1 MPFSSLLIVAA
12 VVTYGAATFSA
23 TRQLRHDRS
32 PLRFQVVAGVAVL
45 CHLALV
51 LNGLWQGQALVIS
64 LGTALSLFAV
74 QAALLLWLFNW
85 RQPITALG
93 LVVYPVAALC
103 LLAGLWLPAGNEAS
117 AVPDWPLQVH
127 ILLSL
132 VAYGVLTLGA
142 AQAGVL
148 AVQHRRLHDQ
158 RPRSSSLSLPPLQ
171 TMEHLLFRLILAGFF
186 LLSLAILSGGF
197 FIDHLFA
204 QHLAHKTILSITAWI
219 FFAVLLWGR
228 WRFGWRGRVAVRWT
242 LAGYG
247 VLILAYFGSKLVLE
261 LILGEHWT

>member
-1 MPFSSLLIVAA
+1 MSLISFLIVGAVFAYAA
-12 VVTYGAATFSA
+12 AAFCA
-23 TRQLRHDRS
+23 TRQLQHDG
-32 PLRFQVVAGVAVL
+32 PPWLLQAVAALAVI
-45 CHLALV
+45 CHLAV
-51 LNGLWQGQALVIS
+51 VFNGLWLNHALVIS

-93 LVVYPVAALC
+93 LVVYPVAAVC
-103 LLAGLWLPAGNEAS
+103 LLASHWLPVGNEARE
-117 AVPDWPLQVH
+117 ALDWPLQVH

-132 VAYGVLTLGA
+132 LAYGVLSLGA

-148 AVQHRRLHDQ
+148 AIQHRRLHDQ
-158 RPRSSSLSLPPLQ
+158 RPRGASIGLPPLQ
-171 TMEHLLFRLILAGFF
+171 TMEYLLFRLIASGFF

-197 FIDHLFA
+197 FIDNLFA
-204 QHLAHKTILSITAWI
+204 QHLAHKTILSIIAWI

>member
-1 MPFSSLLIVAA
+1 MPVLSILIVVAVAA
-12 VVTYGAATFSA
+12 YCGAGLCAK
-23 TRQLRHDRS
+23 RQLSQDGV
-32 PLRFQVVAGVAVL
+32 PWMLQAVAALAIV
-45 CHLALV
+45 CHLGVV
-51 LNGLWQGQALVIS
+51 LHGVWHAHALVIS

-74 QAALLLWLFNW
+74 QAALLLWLFNL

-103 LLAGLWLPAGNEAS
+103 VLAGHWLPAGSEAS
-117 AVPDWPLQVH
+117 AALDWPLQVH

-132 VAYGVLTLGA
+132 LAYGVLTLGA

-148 AVQHRRLHDQ
+148 AIQHRRLHDQ
-158 RPRSSSLSLPPLQ
+158 RPRGTSIGLPPLQ
-171 TMEHLLFRLILAGFF
+171 TMEHLLFRLIASGFF

-197 FIDHLFA
+197 FIDNLFA
-204 QHLAHKTILSITAWI
+204 QHLAHKTILSITAWV

>member
-1 MPFSSLLIVAA
+1 MPVLPTLVVIALLAYCTAA
-12 VVTYGAATFSA
+12 FCAR
-23 TRQLRHDRS
+23 RQLGRDDALWMLHGTAG
-32 PLRFQVVAGVAVL
+32 LAVFCHVGVVLHGIWHA
-45 CHLALV
+45 HT
-51 LNGLWQGQALVIS
+51 LVIS

-74 QAALLLWLFNW
+74 QAALLQWLFNF

-103 LLAGLWLPAGNEAS
+103 LLAGQWLPVGNEAS
-117 AVPDWPLQVH
+117 AALDWPLQLH

-132 VAYGVLTLGA
+132 LAYGTLTLGA
-142 AQAGVL
+142 VQAVVL
-148 AVQHRRLHDQ
+148 AVQHRRLHDHS
-158 RPRSSSLSLPPLQ
+158 PRGTSMGLPPLQ
-171 TMEHLLFRLILAGFF
+171 TMEHLLFRLIAAGFF
-186 LLSLAILSGGF
+186 LLSLAILSGGL
-197 FIDHLFA
+197 FIDNLFA
-204 QHLAHKTILSITAWI
+204 QHLAHKTILSIIAWI

-228 WRFGWRGRVAVRWT
+228 WRYGWRGRLAVRWT